1 MNWDAVGAIGE
12 VVGALGVICT
22 LAYLAVQIRQN
33 TESVKT
39 STVQAMLEAS
49 ASFSD
54 LCASHEELGRIFIT
68 GIKSRSSLSKEEKV
82 RFHYL
87 MTSYIRRIEA
97 FYLQGKGRYLLD
109 EDWQGIR
116 FNFIDVMTQPGSQ
129 DWWQRYSERF
139 HTRFVDWVSGEVSR
153 LAAQ

>member
-1 MNWDAVGAIGE
+1 MRAAVQRTDSSATESSLFAQDGKFRAEQSIFQLLSLKGKNMNWDAIGAIGE

-68 GIKSRSSLSKEEKV
+68 GIQSRSSLSKEEKV

-97 FYLQGKGRYLLD
+97 
-109 EDWQGIR
+109 
-116 FNFIDVMTQPGSQ
+116 
-129 DWWQRYSERF
+129 
-139 HTRFVDWVSGEVSR
+139 EVV
-153 LAAQ
+153 